1 MNGLLIAIFCI
12 TVVLP
17 ISINGLQCYSCTV
30 CSIPFMTSNASIVTM
45 NTTTGS
51 CYKSGYSSYAVRG
64 YMASCTQ
71 ASVGSIGT
79 WCCNTDLCNSA
90 RSMMPM
96 NLTMFIAAFLFATGI
111 MKMLRSY

>member
-17 ISINGLQCYSCTV
+17 ISINGLQCYSCTL
-30 CSIPFMTSNASIVTM
+30 CNTPFMASNTSISMM

-51 CYKSGYSSYAVRG
+51 CFKATTAATVSRG
-64 YMASCTQ
+64 YISACV
-71 ASVGSIGT
+71 AVNAGGYGT
-79 WCCNTDLCNSA
+79 YCCNTDLCNSA

-96 NLTMFIAAFLFATGI
+96 NLNMFIAAFLVVIGT